1 MWFFGE
7 SLHGE
12 NRKWIFTNM
21 SSNSSCENLTN
32 SDPISLPPFILG
44 LSFLSCCLSII
55 GAVVIFA
62 TYCLVAV
69 AKNQTRQL
77 LVYLTIADLMTAV
90 GNLIGVV
97 RYALRQ
103 ETEYIVELEEM
114 KFNCTV
120 TNSVCFVQ
128 SAVTTFS
135 TLASFFWT
143 SIIMIHILMTLI
155 TQQEWSKLA
164 NRVIYHIVSWGVP
177 CKLTIYCIVNTLDVH
192 WEKKP

>member
-1 MWFFGE
+1 
-7 SLHGE
+7 
-12 NRKWIFTNM
+12 M
-21 SSNSSCENLTN
+21 SSNSSNENLT
-32 SDPISLPPFILG
+32 SSVPISLPTVIVG

-62 TYCLVAV
+62 TYCLVNV
-69 AKNQTRQL
+69 AKNQTRRF

-97 RYALRQ
+97 RYALRE
-103 ETEYIVELEEM
+103 ETEYILERKEM
-114 KFNCTV
+114 KYNCTT

-177 CKLTIYCIVNTLDVH
+177 CKLTIYCILNTLDVH
-192 WEKKP
+192 WEKKNP

>member
-1 MWFFGE
+1 
-7 SLHGE
+7 
-12 NRKWIFTNM
+12 M
-21 SSNSSCENLTN
+21 SSHNSSSENLTS
-32 SDPISLPPFILG
+32 SDPISLPPLILG

-97 RYALRQ
+97 RYALRE
-103 ETEYIVELEEM
+103 ETEYILEQN
-114 KFNCTV
+114 NCTV
-120 TNSVCFVQ
+120 TDSVCFVQ

-155 TQQEWSKLA
+155 TQQEWSKLV
-164 NRVIYHIVSWGVP
+164 NRVIYNIVAWGVP
-177 CKLTIYCIVNTLDVH
+177 CKLTIDCFSHV
-192 WEKKP
+192 